1 MTFVL
6 FVVKS
11 INQNLKIAMNKVFH
25 VRVKVESHTT
35 FYLKGVCIAKTKKLA
50 IETTLKEV
58 NNYVSK
64 STKGDNRKISIIE
77 CKELRS
83 DFLLHHK

>member
-1 MTFVL
+1 
-6 FVVKS
+6 
-11 INQNLKIAMNKVFH
+11 MNKVFH

-58 NNYVSK
+58 NNYLSK
-64 STKGDNRKISIIE
+64 STKLDNRTVSIVD